1 MSLDQAVIT
10 LFLVLVLALLL
21 RPVQAAFGGWFER
34 HRGMILAVPGAL
46 SGLFLLAMW
55 GKGARSLPLA
65 SLVVIYTFV
74 PALLAWMQGFGG
86 AGSGQPPRGSW
97 LDLAVILLLWL
108 PLELSLGRSFLPVPI
123 QGLAHTAAYG
133 VAVLLG
139 LFLFL
144 IFRRLGGM
152 KYRLPSKPRDAV
164 LPLAGFL
171 VCAAVLI
178 PLGRWL
184 SFMGTFHIPV
194 GASASGV
201 ATRFLAIL
209 AGVALPEEILFRSL
223 IQNWLMQRF
232 GSNNWTLFLAAVVF
246 GAAHLNNA
254 PFPFPDWQYMILA
267 TVAGFVYGKVF
278 QRATSVVSS
287 ALLHA
292 TVNTVRHLFF

>member
-1 MSLDQAVIT
+1 MSVDQAVIT
-10 LFLVLVLALLL
+10 LFLVVVLALLL
-21 RPVQAAFGGWFER
+21 RPVEEACARWFGR
-34 HRGMILAVPGAL
+34 HPGTIFAVPGAL
-46 SGLFLLAMW
+46 AGLFLIAMW
-55 GKGARSLPLA
+55 GKGAHSLPLA
-65 SLVVIYTFV
+65 SLVAIYAFA
-74 PALLAWMQGFGG
+74 PAFLAWIQGFGG
-86 AGSGQPPRGSW
+86 AASGQPPRGSW
-97 LDLAVILLLWL
+97 LDLAIILLLWL

-139 LFLFL
+139 LFLLL

-152 KYRLPSKPRDAV
+152 KYCLPTKARDAG

-184 SFMGTFHIPV
+184 SFMGPFHMPA
-194 GASASGV
+194 GASAGGV

-209 AGVALPEEILFRSL
+209 AGIALPEEILFRSL

-232 GSNNWTLFLAAVVF
+232 GSNNRTLFLAAVVF

-254 PFPFPDWQYMILA
+254 PFPFPDWRYMILA
-267 TVAGFVYGKVF
+267 TIAGFVYGKVF

-287 ALLHA
+287 AFLHA